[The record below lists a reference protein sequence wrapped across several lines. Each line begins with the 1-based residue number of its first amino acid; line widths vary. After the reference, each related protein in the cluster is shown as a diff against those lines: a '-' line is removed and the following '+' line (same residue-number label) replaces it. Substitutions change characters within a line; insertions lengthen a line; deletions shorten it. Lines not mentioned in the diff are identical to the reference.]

1 MKTDI
6 TITRLFK
13 VNLHEMHPFTY
24 VEPTVSITLKDID
37 SEKIAEKTEILSDLV
52 SNMLLLEIGK
62 SVDQLNTIQKVGP
75 GVFTEALKNGKAEKY
90 EERIKTLT
98 KELV

>member
-6 TITRLFK
+6 TISRLFK

-24 VEPTVSITLKDID
+24 VEPCVSITLKDVD
-37 SEKIAEKTEILSDLV
+37 SKELAEKTESLSDLV
-52 SNMLLLEIGK
+52 SNMLLIEIGK
-62 SVDQLNTIQKVGP
+62 SVDQLNTIQRVGP
-75 GVFTEALKNGKAEKY
+75 SVFTEALKGGKAEKY